1 MEGSWQTP
9 IVAVSLFVCMW
20 CQFICFKVCV
30 LRIVSLKCRCV
41 FFRRELQQGFCFGG
55 SAGGEGRVHGWICTP
70 GVEGWIEER
79 TGTHPWN
86 TKDALRLPPI
96 GHKARIIALT
106 HIPYLRL
113 VVVTHNNICVPY
125 NEKDYYA
132 QIITLCKS
140 AYFPNFT
147 LKALRPSRFALV
159 YSPAESSAISL
170 DHTSNCSQL
179 CLH

>member
-70 GVEGWIEER
+70 GVEGWIEEC

-86 TKDALRLPPI
+86 TKDVLRLPPI

-113 VVVTHNNICVPY
+113 VVVTHNNICVHMFVDFEPY
-125 NEKDYYA
+125 IGLGIHMLVVVCTKRYLTMKK
-132 QIITLCKS
+132 ITMHK
-140 AYFPNFT
+140 
-147 LKALRPSRFALV
+147 
-159 YSPAESSAISL
+159 
-170 DHTSNCSQL
+170 
-179 CLH
+179 